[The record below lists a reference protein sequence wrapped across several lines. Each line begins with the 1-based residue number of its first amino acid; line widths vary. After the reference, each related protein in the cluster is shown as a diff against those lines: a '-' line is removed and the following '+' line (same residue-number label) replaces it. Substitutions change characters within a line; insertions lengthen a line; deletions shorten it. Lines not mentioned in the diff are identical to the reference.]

1 MSVNF
6 YQTSSCCIPEDS
18 ILHSD
23 HWENLKPHDD
33 YLVVSIA
40 ETAEPV
46 GFDSLKGQSI
56 SLFTIMSRPGIVTWA
71 KELELTT
78 KLLYPEGWW
87 IDIKMYSGRKSTG
100 LVCYDTSE

>member
-6 YQTSSCCIPEDS
+6 CQTSWCHIPEDS
-18 ILHSD
+18 TLHSH

-33 YLVVSIA
+33 YLVVTIA
-40 ETAEPV
+40 GTAEPV

-78 KLLYPEGWW
+78 NLLYPEGWW
-87 IDIKMYSGRKSTG
+87 RHIEMYSGQKSVG